1 MIKRLVLALIFLV
14 IVVGGLVSFNIWR
27 TNFINNMFANMP
39 KQVQTVS
46 TITVEPSVWTPGIEA
61 IGTANAIN
69 GVDLTVQ
76 LSGIVD
82 KISFNANQR
91 VKQGD
96 ILLQM
101 EDSIQKADLASAEA
115 QALLAQQNLK
125 RADILRARG
134 VGTVSEVDTT
144 VSSAAAADAQVE
156 KMRATLDQ
164 KMVKAPFSGIIG
176 IPKIDL
182 GQYLTPG
189 TVIATLQ
196 NLDRMRVDFTVP
208 EQMLPLV
215 KLGQAVQVGPS
226 ADTREFKGEI
236 VGIDPK
242 IDPSSRLVSI
252 RAIVENPDHKLTPG
266 QFVQV
271 RIELPVEH
279 DVLALP
285 QTAVISSLYGDYVFA
300 VRSAEEQQGEGNA
313 APIKPGAE
321 NLVANQVFVK
331 LGRRHGMRVEVLSG
345 VKPGDVII
353 TAGQNRLSH
362 GMPVTINNSVN
373 PANTPPMQDSGA
385 EQQPADQ
392 PAKQ

>member
-1 MIKRLVLALIFLV
+1 
-14 IVVGGLVSFNIWR
+14 
-27 TNFINNMFANMP
+27 
-39 KQVQTVS
+39 
-46 TITVEPSVWTPGIEA
+46 
-61 IGTANAIN
+61 
-69 GVDLTVQ
+69 
-76 LSGIVD
+76 
-82 KISFNANQR
+82 
-91 VKQGD
+91 
-96 ILLQM
+96 
-101 EDSIQKADLASAEA
+101 
-115 QALLAQQNLK
+115 
-125 RADILRARG
+125 
-134 VGTVSEVDTT
+134 
-144 VSSAAAADAQVE
+144 
-156 KMRATLDQ
+156 
-164 KMVKAPFSGIIG
+164 MVKAPFSGIIG